1 MHTDFDGDTVFT
13 MNTGIRRPYD
23 FLLLQV
29 AAVEAMGKAIMNA
42 AQGAQYKINYDEET
56 PEDAESGK
64 DGEE

>member
-1 MHTDFDGDTVFT
+1 